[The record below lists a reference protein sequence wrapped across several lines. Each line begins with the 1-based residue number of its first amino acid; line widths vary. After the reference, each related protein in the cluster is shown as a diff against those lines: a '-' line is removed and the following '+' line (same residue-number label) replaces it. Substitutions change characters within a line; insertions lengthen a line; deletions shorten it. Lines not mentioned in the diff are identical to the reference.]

1 MSNPTNKIKQLNDA
15 IASEKNEIVK
25 SLLNDALKN
34 ELKKVDVKMKER
46 KYWIKQKLM
55 LAKAEKSGIK
65 VSEQEI
71 DVEYKK
77 SFPNND

>member
-1 MSNPTNKIKQLNDA
+1 MSNPTNKIKQLTDA
-15 IASEKNEIVK
+15 IASEKNELVK

-55 LAKAEKSGIK
+55 LTKAEKANIK

>member
-25 SLLNDALKN
+25 SLLNDALKA

-55 LAKAEKSGIK
+55 LAKAEKANIK